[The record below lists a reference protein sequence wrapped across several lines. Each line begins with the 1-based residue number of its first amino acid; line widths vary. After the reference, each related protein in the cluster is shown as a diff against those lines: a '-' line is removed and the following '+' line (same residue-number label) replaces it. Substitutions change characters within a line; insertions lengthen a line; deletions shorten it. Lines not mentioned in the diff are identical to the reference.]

1 MNKKSGTNGQ
11 PFVGCAT
18 RSTCTRNLGAIW
30 ILDCLYNDLRLT
42 AEKSPFCLSQT
53 SLIRTHWLR
62 KVGRLVELEVKCE
75 PWIMNASVLLLT
87 AVACARNE
95 QETMDKLRMS
105 AFINLCVGCATL
117 PLPYI
122 VKVIWV
128 RIWPIQWHAMAF
140 WRATG
145 NFFFLTER
153 QLHMV
158 SISRQGIWFW
168 FVCPRPRCT
177 AQPTPSL
184 TALHMQIN
192 NPGSWVEYRKI
203 SPVRQHYFVQIS

>member
-145 NFFFLTER
+145 NFFFWQKDNYIWYQLVDKGYGFDLSVHDPVARLSLHPLWPLYICKLTT
-153 QLHMV
+153 
-158 SISRQGIWFW
+158 QG
-168 FVCPRPRCT
+168 
-177 AQPTPSL
+177 L
-184 TALHMQIN
+184 
-192 NPGSWVEYRKI
+192 G
-203 SPVRQHYFVQIS
+203 